1 MQKWVTYYF
10 MDGYSAAYR
19 GKADRADL
27 NMEIA
32 RHGAIVKIER
42 G

>member
-10 MDGYSAAYR
+10 MDGYSTAYR

-27 NMEIA
+27 SMEIA
-32 RHGAIVKIER
+32 RHGAVVRIEKS
-42 G
+42 